1 MPLERSAASVQGMAY
16 GERVCLAEAVG
27 AGCLFLS
34 PFVIGL
40 RRCSRDST
48 EPECE
53 PELAS

>member
-1 MPLERSAASVQGMAY
+1 MAY

-40 RRCSRDST
+40 RRCTRDST